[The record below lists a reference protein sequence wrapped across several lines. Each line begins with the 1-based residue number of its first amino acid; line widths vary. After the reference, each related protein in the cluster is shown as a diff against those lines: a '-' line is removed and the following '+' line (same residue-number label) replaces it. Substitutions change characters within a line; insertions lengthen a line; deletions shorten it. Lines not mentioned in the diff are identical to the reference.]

1 MRVLLPF
8 NSSFF
13 RNNCI
18 GLEIYSCIVVE
29 VDSSQILNGG
39 ENMLQKEIC
48 QWSKIRQSIENFKF
62 HSCKADPRW
71 YGARTSNPWENKR
84 SAVRF
89 RLLYVRQTNISTRVR
104 MNVQCQQRQLQQQ
117 QWLILF
123 IVFSISWNNSSG
135 LFFVS
140 IHVRLIIIGVGH
152 RLQILGGADT

>member
-1 MRVLLPF
+1 MYSQLLPPIGEMRREVHRKREMPSMIVGTERRRMTLHF
-8 NSSFF
+8 MDSF
-13 RNNCI
+13 
-18 GLEIYSCIVVE
+18 IY
-29 VDSSQILNGG
+29 
-39 ENMLQKEIC
+39 
-48 QWSKIRQSIENFKF
+48 F
-62 HSCKADPRW
+62 HSCKVDPHW
-71 YGARTSNPWENKR
+71 YGVRTSNPWENER

-89 RLLYVRQTNISTRVR
+89 RLLYVRQTNISTRVQ

-152 RLQILGGADT
+152 RLQILGGVDT

>member
-89 RLLYVRQTNISTRVR
+89 RLLYVYCHFKSIDSFESSSYNYVVI
-104 MNVQCQQRQLQQQ
+104 
-117 QWLILF
+117 
-123 IVFSISWNNSSG
+123 IVV
-135 LFFVS
+135 L
-140 IHVRLIIIGVGH
+140 
-152 RLQILGGADT
+152 

>member
-1 MRVLLPF
+1 MYGQLLPPIGMRRKVNREQEMPLMLVRIDRRRMTLHF
-8 NSSFF
+8 KDSFT
-13 RNNCI
+13 
-18 GLEIYSCIVVE
+18 Y
-29 VDSSQILNGG
+29 
-39 ENMLQKEIC
+39 
-48 QWSKIRQSIENFKF
+48 F
-62 HSCKADPRW
+62 HSWKVDPHW

-84 SAVRF
+84 SAIRF

-152 RLQILGGADT
+152 RLQILGGVDT